1 MDEKKKKNKQDVMD
15 ISSIEVGEDTTK
27 YGEFISSFFDW
38 NTLTEQKRKA
48 EKLENITDTQNTK
61 NKK

>member
-1 MDEKKKKNKQDVMD
+1 MDEKKKNNKKDVMD
-15 ISSIEVGEDTTK
+15 VSSIEVGEDTTK

-48 EKLENITDTQNTK
+48 EKLENITNIKNPK
-61 NKK
+61 NKR